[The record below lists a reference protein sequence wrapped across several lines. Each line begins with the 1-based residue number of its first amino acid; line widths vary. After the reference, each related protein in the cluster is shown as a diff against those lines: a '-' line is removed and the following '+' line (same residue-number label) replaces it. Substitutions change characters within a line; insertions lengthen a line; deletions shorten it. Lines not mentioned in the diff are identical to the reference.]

1 LARFFFT
8 VAVPGTGLPETMPNE
23 REAVL
28 FLDFQSHNLVTVEM
42 RDQGLWRIVARSE
55 DNIFAVQLT
64 LDVKLPALDIRHAV
78 IEVTRDELGL
88 VPDLSAATEK
98 LVGVRVGPG
107 MTKIVRGV
115 LGGPKGSD
123 RIADLTLEA
132 MEMLVNGLTLPE
144 LRRAVESVG
153 IDWKHDDDGPK
164 VFLNNRVV
172 GPEGVQVMGTNPR
185 LKDSCIAF
193 MDA

>member
-1 LARFFFT
+1 MAGL
-8 VAVPGTGLPETMPNE
+8 VSNVEVGGIGLPEIVLNE

-55 DNIFAVQLT
+55 DNLFAVQVT
-64 LDVKLPALDIRHAV
+64 LDVKLPALDITSAG
-78 IEVTRDELGL
+78 IDVTRDELGL
-88 VPDLSAATEK
+88 VPDLSGPAAK

-144 LRRAVESVG
+144 LRRAVETAG
-153 IDWKHDDDGPK
+153 IAWQHDSDGPK
-164 VFLNNRVV
+164 VFLNDRVV
-172 GPEGVQVMGTNPR
+172 GPDGIQVMGANPR

>member
-1 LARFFFT
+1 MSER
-8 VAVPGTGLPETMPNE
+8 VPNE
-23 REAVL
+23 REAFV

-42 RDQGLWRIVARSE
+42 KDQGLWQIVARSE
-55 DNIFAVQLT
+55 DNIFAVQVI
-64 LDVKLPALDIRHAV
+64 LDVQLPALDIRNAV
-78 IEVTRDELGL
+78 IEVTRDDLGL
-88 VPDLSAATEK
+88 VPDLSAGVEK

-107 MTKIVRGV
+107 MTKIVRGI

-144 LRRAVESVG
+144 LRRAVDSAG
-153 IDWKHDDDGPK
+153 IEWKHDTDGPK
-164 VFLNNRVV
+164 VLLNNRVV
-172 GPEGVQVMGTNPR
+172 GAEGVHVMAANPR

-193 MDA
+193 LDA

>member
-1 LARFFFT
+1 
-8 VAVPGTGLPETMPNE
+8 
-23 REAVL
+23 L
-28 FLDFQSHNLVTVEM
+28 FLDFQNHNLVTVEM

-55 DNIFAVQLT
+55 DNLFAVQVV
-64 LDVKLPALDIRHAV
+64 LDVKLPALDIRNAV
-78 IEVTRDELGL
+78 IEVMRDELGL
-88 VPDLSAATEK
+88 VPDLAAATEK

-132 MEMLVNGLTLPE
+132 MEMLVNALTLPE
-144 LRRAVESVG
+144 LRKALEAVG
-153 IDWKHDDDGPK
+153 IEWKHRSDGPK

-172 GPEGVQVMGTNPR
+172 GPDGVSVMEANPR

-193 MDA
+193 VGE